1 MTQPP
6 DTHITADA
14 GHGHGSAE
22 HGITAHPGHGHGGHG
37 HGVPAAAFTPAEWNS
52 FHHDDRTAGT
62 AIVLEVGGIF
72 VIGLIL
78 YTIVLLVVSA
88 SP

>member
-6 DTHITADA
+6 DSHITADA
-14 GHGHGSAE
+14 GHGHGHAE
-22 HGITAHPGHGHGGHG
+22 HGITAHAGHGHGHGGPDPTT
-37 HGVPAAAFTPAEWNS
+37 VFTPAEWNS
-52 FHHDDRTAGT
+52 FHHDDRYAGT

-78 YTIVLLVVSA
+78 YFIVLLVVSA